1 MDFHHP
7 LFQSLVL
14 PLVLAF
20 AATGVLRAMLGP
32 GAGARWA
39 ALGVP
44 LALLV
49 TVGWVLGW
57 RMPPGSLTEKLP
69 WVYLAAALLGAG
81 LEALRADRRAQWLA
95 AGLLWAVVIV
105 ALGRQP
111 WVPRVGSWLVGMAV
125 IGAVLYEVPSRAHVA
140 AMLVVAGVGL
150 ALVSMMSGS
159 ALLFE
164 LSLGLAAAMVGTAL
178 WLWPVPR
185 ISLGASGVLVAVIGW
200 LSLAQGTA
208 LLTSVRPGAVLLLAA
223 AFSACEIVRVV
234 RRRLHRG
241 EGRAWAETLVVAA
254 VAAAWVAAALA
265 TAQWAG
271 PPRPGSGG
279 KVPADPYYTPKW

>member
-7 LFQSLVL
+7 LFQSLAL
-14 PLVLAF
+14 PLLLAF
-20 AATGVLRAMLGP
+20 SATGVLRALLGP

-44 LALLV
+44 LALLAGV
-49 TVGWVLGW
+49 SWVLGW
-57 RMPPGSLTEKLP
+57 RMPPSGLTEKLP
-69 WVYLAAALLGAG
+69 WAYLAAALLGVV

-95 AGLLWAVVIV
+95 AGLLWAVLLV

-125 IGAVLYEVPSRAHVA
+125 IGAVLYEVPSRAEVA
-140 AMLVVAGVGL
+140 AMLAVAGVGL
-150 ALVSMMSGS
+150 ALVAMMSGS

-164 LSLGLAAAMVGTAL
+164 LSLGLAAAVAGSAL

-185 ISLGASGVLVAVIGW
+185 ISLGASGLLVAVIGW

-223 AFSACEIVRVV
+223 AFSACGIVRVL

-241 EGRAWAETLVVAA
+241 EGHAWCEALVVAV

-265 TAQWAG
+265 IAQWAG
-271 PPRPGSGG
+271 PPRGGSG
-279 KVPADPYYTPKW
+279 KVPEDPYYSPKW

>member
-7 LFQSLVL
+7 LFQSLAL

-49 TVGWVLGW
+49 TVSWVLGW
-57 RMPPGSLTEKLP
+57 RLPPGGLTEKLP
-69 WVYLAAALLGAG
+69 WVYLATALLGAV
-81 LEALRADRRAQWLA
+81 LEATRADRRAQWLA
-95 AGLLWAVVIV
+95 AGILWAVVIV
-105 ALGRQP
+105 ALGQQP
-111 WVPRVGSWLVGMAV
+111 WLPRVGSWVVGMAV
-125 IGAVLYEVPSRAHVA
+125 IGAVVYEVPSRADVA

-150 ALVSMMSGS
+150 ALVAMMSGS

-164 LSLGLAAAMVGTAL
+164 LSLGLAAAVAGAAL
-178 WLWPVPR
+178 WLWPVSR
-185 ISLGASGVLVAVIGW
+185 ISFGVSGLLVAVMAW

-223 AFSACEIVRVV
+223 AFSACAFVRVV
-234 RRRLHRG
+234 RQRLRRG
-241 EGRAWAETLVVAA
+241 EGRAWAEALVVAA
-254 VAAAWVAAALA
+254 VAAVWVVAALA
-265 TAQWAG
+265 IAQWAG
-271 PPRPGSGG
+271 PPRSGG
-279 KVPADPYYTPKW
+279 KVPDSPYYTPKW